1 MDRSIRRNHALF
13 LVAIAM
19 GLVLA
24 AWSAHSWAQS
34 AGDMPT
40 YGQIQ
45 DAGSGADDK
54 ARNILNNMLG
64 QFGQNPFAA
73 VGPPTELLGS
83 MFFIFNAC
91 LFVVGATWVGYHVL
105 SGIAQTAHEGEVL
118 GKRLSTLWLPI
129 RMTMGVGGMLPVF
142 GGFSLAQAIMMTVG
156 ILGIGIANLL
166 STTAVDR
173 AAEFEALVPPPAIAQ
188 GVGTVGFTGELGRD
202 LFAMHV
208 CTMLNNDYRSK
219 TNQPTQEITFDGTRL
234 VAPDSCGSVTIVTRG
249 NGTRSASSVSG
260 FRNAAVDYDKIAAIA
275 ERTNQQY
282 PAALESA
289 NASVHQLAQ
298 AWFDTYV
305 AEDAQTHMR
314 SNPVPVYPDM
324 DVAKIM
330 VDSQRRF
337 MAAIR
342 GDSKQDSSLKDRA
355 LANMKEGGWAT
366 IGSWYSTFAEMNA
379 AIQTAMTQTTL
390 QVQSPEDSLAVA
402 GGQRIES
409 VSDGLKSLGI
419 KASTAVAG
427 RTGDFCDEPS
437 ILPNFISSA
446 TNSVGE
452 SAGAGT
458 ATGNCSVGQAIVMAI
473 TNGVAGNSGGAGMVN
488 PLIAAKNLG
497 DWLLVGV
504 QGAYVAVAALRGAA
518 APLTAVAEGGLSG
531 SESGGLASKAAGA
544 GGKLLKMGGI
554 FGTIATD
561 LAGFAPV
568 LLGALMVIGMILSFY
583 VPFIPFITWFT
594 GLVSYFASFV
604 EGLIAAQIHA
614 FSHLHAEGEGLGQRT
629 EKGYLYILNM
639 LLRPGLM
646 VLGFFFAS
654 AASVLVGTLFFQ
666 MFGPALANVQG
677 NSTTGVLSIA
687 GFFCIFLMMTI
698 MLVQVLFNLIYELP
712 DRVIAWFGNGME
724 ARMAKELDHKVE
736 GTVQTFARW
745 GGHASMPR

>member
-1 MDRSIRRNHALF
+1 MDRSIRRKQAL
-13 LVAIAM
+13 LWLSIVM
-19 GLVLA
+19 GVVLI
-24 AWSAHSWAQS
+24 AWSAHTWAQ
-34 AGDMPT
+34 AVGDMPT
-40 YGQIQ
+40 YGQIE

-91 LFVVGATWVGYHVL
+91 LFVIGASWVGYHVL

-142 GGFSLAQAIMMTVG
+142 GGFSLAQAVMMTVG

-166 STTAVDR
+166 STTAIDR

-188 GVGTVGFTGELGRD
+188 GVGTVGFTGELGRE

-208 CTMLNNDYRSK
+208 CTLLTNDYRSK
-219 TNQPTQEITFDGTRL
+219 TGQATQEIAFDGAKL
-234 VAPDSCGSVTIVTRG
+234 VAPDSCGSITIITRG
-249 NGTRSASSVSG
+249 SGTRSGSSLIG
-260 FRNAAVDYDKIAAIA
+260 FRNAAVDYEKIAAIA
-275 ERTNQQY
+275 DRTNQQY
-282 PAALESA
+282 PSALDSVNA
-289 NASVHQLAQ
+289 NIKPLAQ

-305 AEDAQTHMR
+305 AEDPQTHMR
-314 SNPVPVYPDM
+314 VNPVPPYPDM
-324 DVAKIM
+324 DIAKLM
-330 VDSQRRF
+330 VGAQNRF

-342 GDSKQDSSLKDRA
+342 GDSKEDSSMKDRA

-366 IGSWYSTFAEMNA
+366 IGSWYSAFAEMNA
-379 AIQTAMTQTTL
+379 AVQTAMTQTTL

-409 VSDGLKSLGI
+409 VADGLKSLGI
-419 KASTAVAG
+419 KGSTALAS

-437 ILPNFISSA
+437 VLPNFIGDA
-446 TNSVGE
+446 TNKAGE
-452 SAGAGT
+452 SVGAGT
-458 ATGNCSVGQAIVMAI
+458 ATGNCSVGQSIVMAI
-473 TNGVAGNSGGAGMVN
+473 TNGVAGNSGGNGMIN

-504 QGAYVAVAALRGAA
+504 QGAYVAVAAVRGAV
-518 APLTAVAEGGLSG
+518 APATGGLTG
-531 SESGGLASKAAGA
+531 SESGGLASKAAEA

-554 FGTIATD
+554 FGTIASD

-594 GLVSYFASFV
+594 GLVSYFASFI
-604 EGLIAAQIHA
+604 EGLIAAQIWA

-629 EKGYLYILNM
+629 EKGYLYVLNM

-654 AASVLVGTLFFQ
+654 AASVLVGTLLFQ
-666 MFGPALANVQG
+666 MFGPAMANVQG
-677 NSTTGVLSIA
+677 NSTTGVLSIC
-687 GFFCIFLMMTI
+687 GFFCIFLMLTI

-745 GGHASMPR
+745 GGHASMPK